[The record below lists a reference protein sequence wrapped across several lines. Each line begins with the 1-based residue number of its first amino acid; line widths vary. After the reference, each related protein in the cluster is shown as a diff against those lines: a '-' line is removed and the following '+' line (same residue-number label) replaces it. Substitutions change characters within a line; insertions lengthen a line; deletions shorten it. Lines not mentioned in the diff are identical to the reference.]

1 MITKEFTV
9 GDLKRLIAESSKN
22 EFKPVLGPNV
32 ESDNKSNNDKS
43 YKDAEKR
50 AKDYD
55 GGLSK
60 EEKRELPKK
69 EDFNRTTLDYNP
81 RVEPDKNW
89 KEKVEAQAKGYTSK
103 MEEKNGIEKAAQFDD
118 KGKILN
124 QFKDA
129 NKEIEKEKNALATS
143 GLVSSEMDKKGETKE
158 KPTMMES
165 TLPKPKRLLFKHRR
179 FLNESQ
185 MLQLIPEEM
194 KKNGQVI
201 HMEDAHSNEYVV
213 ECVESKLTGTIE
225 THVTSY
231 KNKEKMNEQMDR
243 IQQLF
248 DYNSRTTSG
257 RNVKPSKLN
266 EDAEFMNLMNMTRK

>member
-1 MITKEFTV
+1 MIIKEFRV
-9 GDLKRLIAESSKN
+9 SDIKKLIAESSKN

-32 ESDNKSNNDKS
+32 ESDDKSNSDKA

-55 GGLSK
+55 GGLGK

-81 RVEPDKNW
+81 RTEPDKNW

-103 MEEKNGIEKAAQFDD
+103 MEEENGIEKAAQFDD
-118 KGKILN
+118 EGKILN
-124 QFKDA
+124 QFKNA
-129 NKEIEKEKNALATS
+129 NKEIEKEKNDLATS
-143 GLVSSEMDKKGETKE
+143 GLVSSEMDKKGATHQ
-158 KPTMMES
+158 KPTMTES
-165 TLPKPKRLLFKHRR
+165 TLKPKKLLFKHRR

-231 KNKEKMNEQMDR
+231 KNKEKMNEQMNR

>member
-1 MITKEFTV
+1 MITKEFRV

-32 ESDNKSNNDKS
+32 ESNNKSNNDKA

-55 GGLSK
+55 GGLGK
-60 EEKRELPKK
+60 EKNRELPKK

-81 RVEPDKNW
+81 RTEPDKNW

-103 MEEKNGIEKAAQFDD
+103 IEQDNDIEKAAQFDD
-118 KGKILN
+118 EGKILN

-143 GLVSSEMDKKGETKE
+143 GLVSSEMDKKGETHK

-165 TLPKPKRLLFKHRR
+165 TLKPKKLLFKHRR

-194 KKNGQVI
+194 KKNGQII
-201 HMEDAHSNEYVV
+201 HMEDAHNNEYVV

-231 KNKEKMNEQMDR
+231 RNKEKMNEQMNR

-248 DYNSRTTSG
+248 DYNSRTING

>member
-1 MITKEFTV
+1 MIVKEFNV
-9 GDLKRLIAESSKN
+9 GYLKRLIAESSKN

-32 ESDNKSNNDKS
+32 ESDNKSNNGKS

-55 GGLSK
+55 GGLGK
-60 EEKRELPKK
+60 EKERELPKK

-81 RVEPDKNW
+81 RIEPDKNW

-103 MEEKNGIEKAAQFDD
+103 AEEENGIEKAAEFDD
-118 KGKILN
+118 KGKLFN
-124 QFKDA
+124 QFKNA

-143 GLVSSEMDKKGETKE
+143 GLVSREMDKKGVTNK
-158 KPTMMES
+158 KPTMTES
-165 TLPKPKRLLFKHRR
+165 ALKPKKLLFKHRR

-201 HMEDAHSNEYVV
+201 HMEDAHNNEYVV

-231 KNKEKMNEQMDR
+231 KNKEKMNEQMNR

-248 DYNSRTTSG
+248 DYNSRNTNG
-257 RNVKPSKLN
+257 RNVNPSKLN
-266 EDAEFMNLMNMTRK
+266 EDVEFMNLMNMTRK

>member
-1 MITKEFTV
+1 MKEFFV
-9 GDLKRLIAESSKN
+9 KDIKRLIAESSKN

-32 ESDNKSNNDKS
+32 ENDNKSNNGKS

-55 GGLSK
+55 GGLGK
-60 EEKRELPKK
+60 EKERELPKK

-81 RVEPDKNW
+81 RIEPDKNW

-103 MEEKNGIEKAAQFDD
+103 AEEENGIEKAAEFDD
-118 KGKILN
+118 KGKLFN
-124 QFKDA
+124 QFKNA

-143 GLVSSEMDKKGETKE
+143 GLVSSEMDKKGVTNK
-158 KPTMMES
+158 KPTMTES
-165 TLPKPKRLLFKHRR
+165 TLKPKKLLFKHRR

-201 HMEDAHSNEYVV
+201 HMEDAHNNEYVV

-231 KNKEKMNEQMDR
+231 KNKEKMNEQMNR

-248 DYNSRTTSG
+248 EYNSRNTNG
-257 RNVKPSKLN
+257 RNVNPSKLN
-266 EDAEFMNLMNMTRK
+266 EDVEFMNLMNMTRK